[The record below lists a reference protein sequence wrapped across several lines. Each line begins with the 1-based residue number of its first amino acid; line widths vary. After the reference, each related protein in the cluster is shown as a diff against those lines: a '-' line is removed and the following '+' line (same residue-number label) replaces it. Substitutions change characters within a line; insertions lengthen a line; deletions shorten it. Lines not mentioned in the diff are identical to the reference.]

1 MSRLLITSALPYING
16 VKHLGNLVG
25 SMLPAD
31 VFGRFARQRGVDV
44 LLLCAT
50 DEHGTPAELA
60 AQDAGLDVG
69 TYCQEQHALQKEIGE
84 RFNLSWDHFGRSSSP
99 QNAELTRHLADRL
112 TEQGLIEERETEQ
125 IYSPVDNRF
134 LPDRYIIGTC
144 PECGYQNARG
154 DQCEN
159 CTKLLEPTEL
169 IHPRSALSGSTDLE
183 LRTTRHL
190 YLLQSQLAD
199 RLRDW
204 IDSHDEWP
212 LLVSSIAYKWL
223 DEGLRDRCITR
234 DLSWGVSVDRS
245 GYEDKVFYV
254 WFDAPIA
261 YIGATKEWSDQAP
274 EERDWK
280 SWWYDAEDVRYVEFM
295 AKDNVPFHTLGFP
308 ATLIGS
314 GEPWNLVDYVKGFN
328 WLTYY
333 GGKFSTS
340 QKRGVFMDQ
349 ALELLPADY
358 WRYYLLANAPE
369 SGDSSFTWE
378 AFQATVNKDLA
389 GVFGNFVN
397 RTLRFCATRFGT
409 VVPAGGEAGELE
421 NELVAKVEI
430 ALANFDKQLEAMEFR
445 KAMQQLR
452 ALWVLGNDYFQRA
465 EPWAVIQED
474 EERAAAIIRTAV
486 NLVHLFA
493 VVSWPVIP
501 ATSERILEALGKP
514 QSPVVRRL
522 VDASAGE
529 LLAQLE
535 PGQSFEVPDILFR
548 QVSDEEVAE
557 WALRFGGVSEE

>member
-1 MSRLLITSALPYING
+1 
-16 VKHLGNLVG
+16 
-25 SMLPAD
+25 MLPAD
-31 VFGRFARQRGVDV
+31 VYGRFARQRGVEV

-60 AQDAGLDVG
+60 AQDAGMDVEA
-69 TYCQEQHALQKEIGE
+69 YCREQHLIQKELGE
-84 RFNLSWDHFGRSSSP
+84 RFGLSWDHFGRSSSP
-99 QNAELTRHLADRL
+99 QNAETTRHLADRL
-112 TEQGLIEERETEQ
+112 TDQGLIEEREIEQ
-125 IYSPVDNRF
+125 VYSPEDGRF

-144 PECGYQNARG
+144 PNCGYENARG

-159 CTKLLEPTEL
+159 CTKLLEPTDL
-169 IHPRSALSGSTDLE
+169 LNARSAVSGSTKLE
-183 LRTTRHL
+183 LRKTRHL

-199 RLRDW
+199 RLREW
-204 IDSHDEWP
+204 IDSHEEWP

-234 DLSWGVSVDRS
+234 DLSWGVSVDRP
-245 GYEDKVFYV
+245 GYENKVFYV

-261 YIGATKEWSDQAP
+261 YIGATKEWSDEAP
-274 EERDWK
+274 ETRDWK

-314 GEPWNLVDYVKGFN
+314 GEPWKLVDFVKGFN

-340 QKRGVFMDQ
+340 RHRGVFMDQ
-349 ALELLPADY
+349 ALELLPSDY

-369 SGDSSFTWE
+369 SGDASFTWE
-378 AFQATVNKDLA
+378 TFQATVNKDLA

-397 RTLRFCATRFGT
+397 RTLQFCSARFGS
-409 VVPAGGEAGELE
+409 VVPAGGEPGELE
-421 NELVAKVEI
+421 GELATRLETG
-430 ALANFDKQLEAMEFR
+430 LANFDRELEAMEFR
-445 KAMQQLR
+445 KAMRELR

-465 EPWAVIQED
+465 EPWAVIKED
-474 EERAAAIIRTAV
+474 EERAAAIVRTAV

-501 ATSERILEALGKP
+501 DTAEKVLAALGK
-514 QSPVVRRL
+514 SEGPVPARV
-522 VDASAGE
+522 VGAAGTE
-529 LLAQLE
+529 LLAAIE
-535 PGQSFEVPDILFR
+535 PGQEFEVPGILFR
-548 QVSDEEVAE
+548 QVSDDEVAE
-557 WALRFGGVSEE
+557 WTRRFGS